1 MSPCGIRDL
10 YLRPGWGPPERVL
23 QTSSSRG
30 GRVLQT
36 SSSKDEFFT
45 DEFFT
50 PERVLQTSSSKDEF
64 FKKDEFFTPE
74 TSSSDEFFET
84 TRTPLPCSREGSGG
98 PFSKTQSTLKT
109 TLRGLQAPDPAQTT
123 LESF

>member
-1 MSPCGIRDL
+1 MGSPRA
-10 YLRPGWGPPERVL
+10 
-23 QTSSSRG
+23 SSSDEFF
-30 GRVLQT
+30 T
-36 SSSKDEFFT
+36 DEFFKKDEFFT

-50 PERVLQTSSSKDEF
+50 PSEFFRRVLQKDEF

-98 PFSKTQSTLKT
+98 PPSQKHK
-109 TLRGLQAPDPAQTT
+109 AP
-123 LESF
+123 